1 MEINLNYSKR
11 CKTLNSTISENAT
24 TESIFDAKKERRY
37 LLKKRWKEKGPILCG
52 FMMNPSNASHLKSD
66 QTVDQLVEYAE
77 SNKYAAL
84 IIVNAVSFIE
94 PQSKKLKNS
103 TIHASDPTNWY
114 FIEEAFKNSDDI
126 IFATGYKGQQALYK
140 LIDSGNL
147 EVIRILKDYRK
158 KFYSYDLKL
167 SKQGKNFYYT
177 PHLRPQ
183 NAKEIYIGKK
193 PKQISEFLNYEKI
206 FRE

>member
-1 MEINLNYSKR
+1 MEIDLSYSEICENLNLP
-11 CKTLNSTISENAT
+11 TPENAT
-24 TESIFDAKKERRY
+24 TEVIFDAKKERRY
-37 LLKKRWKEKGPILCG
+37 LLEKRWGDKGKILCG

-66 QTVDQLVEYAE
+66 QTVDQLIDYAE
-77 SNKYAAL
+77 SNGYVAL

-103 TIHASDPTNWY
+103 TIHASDSTNWF
-114 FIEEAFKNSDDI
+114 FIEEAFKKSDRI

-140 LIDSGNL
+140 FIDSGNS
-147 EVIRILKDYRK
+147 EVIRILNQYRD

-167 SKQGKNFYYT
+167 SEQGKDFYYT

-183 NAKEIYIGKK
+183 NNKKVYIGIE
-193 PKQISEFLNYEKI
+193 PVQMSQFPNYKKI